1 MNEKNFGV
9 RAVAVMLLAACVVTV
24 LALRASAQQE
34 SWQVLRAEY
43 GWRQQ
48 RNDVTDL
55 LRDLLAR
62 GGVNGRL
69 VVNNQT
75 MGGDPAVGKDKM
87 LRVFARNYRG
97 QEHEFDFFEG
107 GFIDVA
113 MFQNPAGR
121 DRDDRPRDNEH
132 DGDRDDRVR
141 GGDHDRDR
149 ERAGLEILYAFY
161 GVQRRT
167 VNVTDAV
174 RARMRE
180 GSVFLHVDN
189 NAMGLD
195 PAVGADKVLIVV
207 YRFEGREQAVAVG
220 EGYNLT
226 LP

>member
-1 MNEKNFGV
+1 
-9 RAVAVMLLAACVVTV
+9 MLLAACVVGV
-24 LALRASAQQE
+24 LALRASAQQD
-34 SWQVLRAEY
+34 SWQMLRADY

-62 GGVNGRL
+62 GGVNGR
-69 VVNNQT
+69 VAVNNQT

-97 QEHEFDFFEG
+97 EERQFDFSEG
-107 GFIDVA
+107 GFIDTA
-113 MFQNPAGR
+113 MFPNAPAR
-121 DRDDRPRDNEH
+121 DWDDRPRDN
-132 DGDRDDRVR
+132 DRDRDRDDRMR
-141 GGDHDRDR
+141 GGDRDRDR
-149 ERAGLEILYAFY
+149 EALQILYAFY

-174 RARMRE
+174 RARVRE
-180 GSVFLHVDN
+180 GSLFLHVDN
-189 NAMGLD
+189 NTMGLD